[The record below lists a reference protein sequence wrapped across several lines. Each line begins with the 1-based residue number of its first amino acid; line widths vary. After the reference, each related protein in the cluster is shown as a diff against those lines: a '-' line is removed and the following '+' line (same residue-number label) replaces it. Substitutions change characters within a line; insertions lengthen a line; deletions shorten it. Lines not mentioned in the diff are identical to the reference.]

1 MKCHRMLIIPLF
13 MFLFVNAA
21 ITVLAKYINIG
32 RIRSS
37 KLWLNKHL

>member
-1 MKCHRMLIIPLF
+1 MKCQSKLKVQLS

-21 ITVLAKYINIG
+21 IAVIAKYFKIG